1 MNYGLASRIVMWA
14 VMLISVIFGMIVFFG
29 DGSTDGFVSFGMYL
43 TYGAA
48 ILAVLGSVF
57 SLVIDPSNIKKV
69 ALYIVAFIAVM
80 LIAYGIS
87 DGSDYEMYAKYDVT
101 EQTSRIVSMG
111 INAFIILTILAL
123 GSIIYSAISSVTK

>member
-1 MNYGLASRIVMWA
+1 
-14 VMLISVIFGMIVFFG
+14 MLISVIFGMIVFFG

-69 ALYIVAFIAVM
+69 AIYIVAFIVVM
-80 LIAYGIS
+80 LVAYGIS

-111 INAFIILTILAL
+111 INAFIILTILAI
-123 GSIIYSAISSVTK
+123 GSIIYSAISSVLK